1 VTGHSPQV
9 DRAEARADARRALVE
24 RILRTADELERFALD
39 SWDGPC
45 SRAVLLTRGGAVA
58 LGEMERLLVGRSLAC
73 DVIVDGPGVSRVHA
87 ALVRRR
93 AAWWIED
100 LGSRN
105 GSWCDG
111 ERIERRRL
119 ADGDLLQLGREP
131 VQFMLR

>member
-1 VTGHSPQV
+1 
-9 DRAEARADARRALVE
+9 VE

-39 SWDGPC
+39 SCDAP
-45 SRAVLLTRGGAVA
+45 RARAALVTRAGAVA
-58 LGEMERLLVGRSLAC
+58 LGERDRLLVGRSLAC
-73 DVIVDGPGVSRVHA
+73 DVIVAGHGVSRVHA

-105 GSWCDG
+105 GTWCDG

-119 ADGDLLQLGREP
+119 ADGDLLHLGREP
-131 VQFMLR
+131 AQFVLR